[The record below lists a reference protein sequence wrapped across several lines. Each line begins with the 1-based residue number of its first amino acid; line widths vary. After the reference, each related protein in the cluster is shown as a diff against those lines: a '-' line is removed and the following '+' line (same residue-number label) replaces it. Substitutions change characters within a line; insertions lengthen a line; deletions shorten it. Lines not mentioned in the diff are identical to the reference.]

1 MLPVVLVLVALV
13 ARAEWNPI
21 CWSPNS
27 HAADSHH
34 WKVSEVI
41 IPWWWFGQFSMKSH
55 MSHGKLYWKKNYG
68 QVPLLLFSQWYFMYD
83 VRYSQLRDVQICIL
97 YLCPFLYLDPS
108 CIPALVSDCIMEGLG
123 LIPSLHLRSRHSL
136 FIPHTIYHIPNIPY
150 TTQKVIEAAHSYNH
164 PHIHY
169 WQADL
174 ANQCYFPP
182 NWKSFLVFHPHFF
195 LICIWC
201 CLIFLNSSLRPCFS

>member
-1 MLPVVLVLVALV
+1 MMIWTILNEISHESWKIILKKKTMDKFRCSFLVNDILCTMYDT
-13 ARAEWNPI
+13 P
-21 CWSPNS
+21 
-27 HAADSHH
+27 
-34 WKVSEVI
+34 
-41 IPWWWFGQFSMKSH
+41 
-55 MSHGKLYWKKNYG
+55 NYG
-68 QVPLLLFSQWYFMYD
+68 TIRFVF
-83 VRYSQLRDVQICIL
+83 CI
-97 YLCPFLYLDPS
+97 YAHS
-108 CIPALVSDCIMEGLG
+108 CIWIHPVFL
-123 LIPSLHLRSRHSL
+123 PSSPTVLWKAWAWYPPSIWDHATA
-136 FIPHTIYHIPNIPY
+136 FHTTHHIPY

-182 NWKSFLVFHPHFF
+182 NWTSFLVFHPHFF